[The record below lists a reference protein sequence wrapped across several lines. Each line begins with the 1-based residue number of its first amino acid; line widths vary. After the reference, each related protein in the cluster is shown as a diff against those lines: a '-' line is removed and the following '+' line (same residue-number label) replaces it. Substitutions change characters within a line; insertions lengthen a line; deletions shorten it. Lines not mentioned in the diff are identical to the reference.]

1 MFQVCRL
8 YISTKTFAG
17 SECPT
22 GWWFLG
28 ENCYFFDKRNKNF
41 HEAERLCQNM
51 NSKLFEPRD
60 LQTNNLVFKT
70 AETVIKNWKDPWIFF
85 WIGIHDLKSEDN
97 FNYASDPNNFKI
109 QWSNFGAGEPSN
121 GVHAG

>member
-1 MFQVCRL
+1 MYKKMNLKFVLFSSVQTL
-8 YISTKTFAG
+8 PTKIFTG

-28 ENCYFFDKRNKNF
+28 ETFYFFEQRKKIF

-70 AETVIKNWKDPWIFF
+70 AENC
-85 WIGIHDLKSEDN
+85 
-97 FNYASDPNNFKI
+97 
-109 QWSNFGAGEPSN
+109 
-121 GVHAG
+121 